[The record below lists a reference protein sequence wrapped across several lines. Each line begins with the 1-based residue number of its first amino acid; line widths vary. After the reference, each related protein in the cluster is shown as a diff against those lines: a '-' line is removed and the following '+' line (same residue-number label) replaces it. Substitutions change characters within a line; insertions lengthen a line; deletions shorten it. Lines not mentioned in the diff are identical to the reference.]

1 MPAGAPGAYRLV
13 DRSQG
18 AEAQAVF
25 WLTDE
30 VKR

>member
-13 DRSQG
+13 DRSQDP
-18 AEAQAVF
+18 EAQAVF